1 MRNMT
6 HHYNTVTNKKLL
18 ERQLRHGRLGKI
30 NISLSALGQAVVAPQ
45 VCSKP
50 RETTETVLNPAP
62 SMSGDT
68 VPTDPQE
75 GVDNKK
81 ANRRSTDTTFP
92 DLCGPPCEALTK
104 PENILASR
112 SSWCFVPHPGQ
123 QQLLNYVLD
132 ISRPKDELIVET
144 SSGCLTRADFWTLG
158 LNKEMESTIANGCF
172 ELITKIVQSKG
183 ISVYIGNLYVTRT
196 WLAPYGCDPLQSFPT
211 DAQRMDII
219 VLPLWTPAHFQLCES
234 CSEAHSRA
242 VVRKKQL

>member
-1 MRNMT
+1 M
-6 HHYNTVTNKKLL
+6 VL
-18 ERQLRHGRLGKI
+18 I
-30 NISLSALGQAVVAPQ
+30 PCNISLSALGQAVVAPQ

-68 VPTDPQE
+68 DPQE

-81 ANRRSTDTTFP
+81 ANRRSTDATFP

-183 ISVYIGNLYVTRT
+183 IRIYIGNLYVTRT

-211 DAQRMDII
+211 DAQRMDTLSGHLLISSCVNLAVKLI
-219 VLPLWTPAHFQLCES
+219 RGQWSEKNSFDLKELWQAICTLERGSQS
-234 CSEAHSRA
+234 CA
-242 VVRKKQL
+242 

>member
-30 NISLSALGQAVVAPQ
+30 NISLSALGQAVV
-45 VCSKP
+45 
-50 RETTETVLNPAP
+50 
-62 SMSGDT
+62 

-183 ISVYIGNLYVTRT
+183 IRIYIGNLYVTRT